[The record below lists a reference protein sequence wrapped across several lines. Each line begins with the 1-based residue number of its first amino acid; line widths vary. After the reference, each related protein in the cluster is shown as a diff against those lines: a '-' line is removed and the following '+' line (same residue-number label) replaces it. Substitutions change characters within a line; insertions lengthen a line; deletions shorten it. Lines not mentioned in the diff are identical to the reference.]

1 MKRGILGFAVAV
13 MVFGLS
19 AISSFAATGTVT
31 AETAKIRESA
41 STDSTVVGSTKK
53 GSKIDIVGAE
63 KDSSGTTWYKVPVSG
78 GSYGYVRSDLVETSD
93 NISVTETTTTTTA
106 TTTTQAEKPA
116 ATVPTAIGEQ
126 AATVTC
132 DSNVKV
138 RAGAS
143 TKHDVVTSLPNGTA
157 ITLIGEA
164 SDAAGNKWYQLQC
177 EYNGK
182 NIEGYIRSD
191 LITIG
196 APSTETEEGEA
207 GTQDGQEGTETEGMD
222 AENPE
227 GEAPEETYEE
237 PVAEHR
243 DYEVVYTPD
252 AENPDTGKYYL
263 YNNLEG
269 TMADVE
275 ALFQTVTDANTKLA
289 DLEASA
295 SQKNIVIIILAVVIV
310 LLFGG
315 ITFLILRLKNAYDYD
330 YEDEEEEEEVYEEPV
345 VRRRRREP
353 DGEVRTEREVR
364 PEREM
369 RQERAERGQNAERP
383 ERRERVR
390 EQGTERNEERSRV
403 RAEQQERRSVNAQDS
418 GARRAP
424 RKAQNFL
431 TDDDEFEF
439 EFLNMDDKDL

>member
-93 NISVTETTTTTTA
+93 NISVTETTTTTA
-106 TTTTQAEKPA
+106 TQEEKPA

-157 ITLIGEA
+157 ITLVGEA

-196 APSTETEEGEA
+196 APSTETEEGET
-207 GTQDGQEGTETEGMD
+207 GTQEGQEGSEAEGMD

-227 GEAPEETYEE
+227 GEVPEETYEE

-275 ALFQTVTDANTKLA
+275 ALFQTVTDANTKIA

-345 VRRRRREP
+345 ARRRQREA
-353 DGEVRTEREVR
+353 DSEGRAERNVR

-369 RQERAERGQNAERP
+369 RSERAERGQNAERP

-390 EQGTERNEERSRV
+390 EQGTERSEERSRV
-403 RAEQQERRSVNAQDS
+403 RQERTEQPERRNANLQDG
-418 GARRAP
+418 GAKRAP
-424 RKAQNFL
+424 RRSQNFL

>member
-93 NISVTETTTTTTA
+93 NISVTETTTTTA
-106 TTTTQAEKPA
+106 TQEEKPA

-157 ITLIGEA
+157 ITLVGEA

-196 APSTETEEGEA
+196 ATSTETGEGET
-207 GTQDGQEGTETEGMD
+207 GTQEGQEGSETEGMD

-275 ALFQTVTDANTKLA
+275 ALFQTVTDANTKIA

-295 SQKNIVIIILAVVIV
+295 SQKNIVVIILAVVIV

-345 VRRRRREP
+345 ARRRQREA
-353 DGEVRTEREVR
+353 DSEGRAERNVR
-364 PEREM
+364 PDREM
-369 RQERAERGQNAERP
+369 RPERAERGQNAERP

-403 RAEQQERRSVNAQDS
+403 RQERPEQPERRNANPQD
-418 GARRAP
+418 GGVKRAP
-424 RKAQNFL
+424 RRSQNFL

>member
-19 AISSFAATGTVT
+19 ALSSFAATGTVT
-31 AETAKIRESA
+31 ADTAKIREKA
-41 STDSTVVGSTKK
+41 STDSTVVGSTRK

-63 KDSSGTTWYKVPVSG
+63 KDGSGMTWYKVPVSG
-78 GSYGYVRSDLVETSD
+78 GAYGYVRGDLVETSD
-93 NISVTETTTTTTA
+93 NISVTETATTTTTA
-106 TTTTQAEKPA
+106 TTQEEKPA
-116 ATVPTAIGEQ
+116 ATVPTSIGEQ

-143 TKHDVVTSLPNGTA
+143 TKHDVVTSLPNGTE
-157 ITLIGEA
+157 IILIGEA
-164 SDAAGNKWYQLQC
+164 NDAAGNKWYQLRC

-182 NIEGYIRSD
+182 SIEGYIRSD

-196 APSTETEEGEA
+196 TAAPEAGEGEVTA
-207 GTQDGQEGTETEGMD
+207 EGDEQYAEGTE
-222 AENPE
+222 AEIPDDMQQE
-227 GEAPEETYEE
+227 EVAEETYEE
-237 PVAEHR
+237 PVVEHR

-252 AENPDTGKYYL
+252 AENPDAGKYYL
-263 YNNLEG
+263 YNNIDG

-275 ALFQTVTDANTKLA
+275 VLFQTVTDANTKLA
-289 DLEASA
+289 DMEASA

-315 ITFLILRLKNAYDYD
+315 ITFLILRLKSAYEYG
-330 YEDEEEEEEVYEEPV
+330 YEEEEEEEAYEEPV
-345 VRRRRREP
+345 VRRRQRET
-353 DGEVRTEREVR
+353 DGEGRPERIERNVRS
-364 PEREM
+364 EREM
-369 RQERAERGQNAERP
+369 RPERNRVRQDRP
-383 ERRERVR
+383 E
-390 EQGTERNEERSRV
+390 QS
-403 RAEQQERRSVNAQDS
+403 ERRSVNMPE
-418 GARRAP
+418 GGVKRTP